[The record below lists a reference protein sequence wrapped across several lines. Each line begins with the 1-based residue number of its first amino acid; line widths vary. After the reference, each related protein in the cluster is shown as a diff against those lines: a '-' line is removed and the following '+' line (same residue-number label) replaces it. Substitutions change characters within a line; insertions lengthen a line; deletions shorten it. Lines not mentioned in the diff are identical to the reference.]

1 MAEYSGWSSGD
12 THRVVSAIWHSSM
25 YRDTL
30 EEVIYEC
37 EQEGL
42 PKDEAIGSVAAWIEN
57 LVEAELRYSDA
68 LDKNPMAKEFLPD
81 PSDLNVN
88 YGEIAEDWLTN
99 YEPVKSGNRRPQ
111 QSRSTKKAPAKK
123 KTASKPK
130 TSGKKPAARPA
141 NRRY

>member
-1 MAEYSGWSSGD
+1 MAEYGGWSSGD

-99 YEPVKSGNRRPQ
+99 YEPVKSGNRAPAR
-111 QSRSTKKAPAKK
+111 KAPAKK

-130 TSGKKPAARPA
+130 TSGKKPAARA
-141 NRRY
+141 SARRY

>member
-1 MAEYSGWSSGD
+1 MAEYGGWSSGD

-81 PSDLNVN
+81 PSDLDVN

-99 YEPVKSGNRRPQ
+99 YEPAKKSANRAPAR
-111 QSRSTKKAPAKK
+111 KAPAKK

-130 TSGKKPAARPA
+130 TSGKKSAARA
-141 NRRY
+141 SARRY